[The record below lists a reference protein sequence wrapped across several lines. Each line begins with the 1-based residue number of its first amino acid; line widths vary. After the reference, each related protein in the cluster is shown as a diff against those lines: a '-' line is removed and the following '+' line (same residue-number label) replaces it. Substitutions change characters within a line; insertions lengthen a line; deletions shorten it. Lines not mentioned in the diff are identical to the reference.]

1 MPQADDTPMMRQW
14 REIKSQHMDALVFFR
29 VGDFYELFFGDAE
42 EGSRLLG
49 LTLTSR
55 NNGAAARVPLAG
67 VPAKALDE
75 YLGRLVA
82 LGKRVAI
89 CDQVEDPAGAEGI
102 VRREVTETVTPG
114 TVLHDALLT
123 AERNNFL
130 VALTEP
136 TDERLGL
143 ASLDLSTGEMSVQD
157 VLVPELRAELG
168 RLDPTELLLPRGCA
182 EAGND
187 LDPWGGALSGS
198 LRTYR
203 DDWVFDYAAAA
214 DEMKRRYRIQSLE
227 AFGFQQE
234 DRLLVQATGALLF
247 YVAEI
252 RPGGVGHLRRP
263 RIVRRGSAML
273 LDEMTR
279 RNLELVEPLR
289 AGEEG
294 GTLTWVL
301 DETVTAMGARALRRW
316 ILNPLVDAE
325 EIWRRQEAVAELFD
339 VPDLRARLRDA
350 LGRVTDL
357 ERLAGKVGAG
367 RVSPRELFGL
377 GRSLAELPEIQDA
390 GADADSAFL
399 RSLVTEM
406 DLLQDVRELVEK
418 AISPDA
424 PATLQDGG
432 IIREGYSADLDE
444 LRSTRDGAR
453 DFIAGLQS
461 RERERT
467 EISSLKVGFNKV
479 FGYYLE
485 VTKSNLDKV
494 PDDYVRKQTLANAE
508 RYFTPELKE
517 WEERVFDAEDRMDK
531 LEAGLFSEV
540 RARVAAEVS
549 RIQEAGGR
557 AARLDVLSTLAYVAE
572 RRDYVRPEVHTGFEV
587 EILAGRHPVVEMMM
601 PTESFIPN
609 DLAMDEACRI
619 VVLTGPNMA
628 GKSTLLRQVG
638 LIHLMAQI
646 GSFVPADRARL
657 PVCDR
662 IFTRVGASD
671 NLARGQSTFMVE
683 MNETA
688 SIIHGATERSLV
700 LLDEIGRGT
709 STYDGVSI
717 AWAVTEHLHEEI
729 GAKTIFATHYHELTQ
744 LGDLLPG
751 VVNMNVSV
759 REVGEEIVFL
769 RRLEGGGADRSY
781 GIQVA
786 RLAGL
791 PGEVIA
797 RARELLTE
805 LEGTHT
811 SGGEGLGRSGTHRPA
826 SEPSLDQLSFF
837 SAGDPPVLKRLR
849 AIDPE
854 TITPKEALDLLF
866 DLHEKS
872 LSGED
877 G

>member
-1 MPQADDTPMMRQW
+1 MLQADDTPLMRQW
-14 REIKSQHMDALVFFR
+14 REVKSQNRDALVFFR
-29 VGDFYELFFGDAE
+29 VGDFYELFFEDAE

-75 YLGRLVA
+75 YLGRLVG
-82 LGKRVAI
+82 LGQKVAI
-89 CDQVEDPAGAEGI
+89 CDQVEDPAEAKGI

-114 TVLHDALLT
+114 TVLQDALLT
-123 AERNNFL
+123 AKRNNFL

-143 ASLDLSTGEMSVQD
+143 ATLDLSTGEFSVQD
-157 VLVPELRAELG
+157 VLIHELNAELG
-168 RLDPTELLLPRGCA
+168 RLDPTELLLPRA
-182 EAGND
+182 LEEAGNGP
-187 LDPWGGALSGS
+187 DPWGGALSGR

-203 DDWVFDYAAAA
+203 DDWVFDYASAV
-214 DEMKRRYRIQSLE
+214 DEVKRRYGIQSLE
-227 AFGFQQE
+227 AFGFQRE
-234 DRLLVQATGALLF
+234 DRLLVQATGALLA

-252 RPGGVGHLRRP
+252 RPGGVAHLRRP
-263 RIVRRGSAML
+263 HIVRRGSAML

-289 AGEEG
+289 VGEEG
-294 GTLTWVL
+294 GTLVWVL

-316 ILNPLVDAE
+316 ILTPLVDAE

-339 VPDLRARLRDA
+339 GPDLRARLRDA
-350 LGRVTDL
+350 LGRMTDL

-367 RVSPRELFGL
+367 RVSPRELLAL
-377 GRSLAELPEIQDA
+377 GRSLAELPAIQEA
-390 GADADSAFL
+390 GADAQSAFL
-399 RSLVTEM
+399 QALVTET
-406 DLLQDVRELVEK
+406 DLLQDVRELVET

-453 DFIAGLQS
+453 DFIAALQS
-461 RERERT
+461 RERDRT
-467 EISSLKVGFNKV
+467 GISSLKVGFNKV

-485 VTKSNLDKV
+485 VTKANIDKV
-494 PDDYVRKQTLANAE
+494 PDDYIRKQTLANAE

-531 LEAGLFSEV
+531 LEAGLFGEV
-540 RARVAAEVS
+540 RAQVAAEMI
-549 RIQEAGGR
+549 RIQETGIR
-557 AARLDVLSTLAYVAE
+557 AARLDVLSTLAHVAE
-572 RRDYVRPEVHTGFEV
+572 RRGYVRPEVHTGFDV
-587 EILAGRHPVVEMMM
+587 EIFAGRHPVVEMMM
-601 PTESFIPN
+601 PTGSFIPN
-609 DLAMDEACRI
+609 DVALDESRRI

-628 GKSTLLRQVG
+628 GKSTVLRQVG
-638 LIHLMAQI
+638 LIHLMAQV
-646 GSFVPADRARL
+646 GSFVPTDRARL

-688 SIIHGATERSLV
+688 SIIHGASERSLV

-717 AWAVTEHLHEEI
+717 AWAVTEYLHEEI

-751 VVNMNVSV
+751 VMNMNVAV

-769 RRLEGGGADRSY
+769 RRLEKGGADRSY

-786 RLAGL
+786 RLAGF
-791 PGEVIA
+791 PTDVIA

-811 SGGEGLGRSGTHRPA
+811 GGGEGLGRFGTHRPA

-837 SAGDPPVLKRLR
+837 AAGDPPLLKQLR

-854 TITPKEALDLLF
+854 AMTPKEALDLLF
-866 DLHEKS
+866 ELHRKS

>member
-1 MPQADDTPMMRQW
+1 MRQW
-14 REIKSQHMDALVFFR
+14 REVKSQNRDALVFFR

-55 NNGAAARVPLAG
+55 NNGAAAHVPLAG
-67 VPAKALDE
+67 VPVKALDE
-75 YLGRLVA
+75 YLRRLVG
-82 LGKRVAI
+82 LGQRVAI
-89 CDQVEDPAGAEGI
+89 CDQVEDPDEAKGI

-114 TVLHDALLT
+114 TVLQDALLT
-123 AERNNFL
+123 AKRNNFL
-130 VALTEP
+130 VALTKP
-136 TDERLGL
+136 TDEHMGL
-143 ASLDLSTGEMSVQD
+143 ATLDLSTGEFSVQD
-157 VLVPELRAELG
+157 VLIPELNAELG
-168 RLDPTELLLPRGCA
+168 RLDPTELLLPRVF
-182 EAGND
+182 EDAGNG
-187 LDPWGGALSGS
+187 LGPWAGALSGR

-203 DDWVFDYAAAA
+203 DDWVFDYASAV
-214 DEMKRRYRIQSLE
+214 DEVKRRYGIQSLE
-227 AFGFQQE
+227 AFGFQRE
-234 DRLLVQATGALLF
+234 DRLLVQATGALLA

-263 RIVRRGSAML
+263 HIVRRGSAML

-289 AGEEG
+289 VGEEG
-294 GTLTWVL
+294 GTLVWVL

-316 ILNPLVDAE
+316 ILTPLVDAE
-325 EIWRRQEAVAELFD
+325 QIWRRQEAVAELFD
-339 VPDLRARLRDA
+339 VPDLRTRLRDA
-350 LGRVTDL
+350 LGRMTDL

-367 RVSPRELFGL
+367 RVSPRELLAL
-377 GRSLAELPEIQDA
+377 GRSLAELPAIQEA
-390 GADADSAFL
+390 GADAQSAFL
-399 RSLVTEM
+399 RALVTET
-406 DLLQDVRELVEK
+406 DLLQDVRELVEM
-418 AISPDA
+418 AISQDA

-444 LRSTRDGAR
+444 LRATRDGAR
-453 DFIAGLQS
+453 DFIAALQS

-467 EISSLKVGFNKV
+467 KISSLKVGFNKV

-485 VTKSNLDKV
+485 VTKANLDRV
-494 PDDYVRKQTLANAE
+494 PDEYIRKQTLANAE

-517 WEERVFDAEDRMDK
+517 WEERVFDAEDRVDK

-540 RARVAAEVS
+540 RAQVAAEMI
-549 RIQEAGGR
+549 RIQEAGIR
-557 AARLDVLSTLAYVAE
+557 AAQLDVLSTLAHVAE
-572 RRDYVRPEVHTGFEV
+572 RRGYVRPEVHTGFDV
-587 EILAGRHPVVEMMM
+587 EIVAGRHPVVEMMM

-609 DLAMDEACRI
+609 DVALDESRRI

-628 GKSTLLRQVG
+628 GKSTVLRQVG
-638 LIHLMAQI
+638 LIHLMAQV

-683 MNETA
+683 MNETS
-688 SIIHGATERSLV
+688 SIIHGASERSLV

-717 AWAVTEHLHEEI
+717 AWAVTEYLHEEI

-751 VVNMNVSV
+751 VMNMNVAV

-769 RRLEGGGADRSY
+769 RRLEEGGADRSY

-786 RLAGL
+786 RLAGF
-791 PGEVIA
+791 PADVIA

-811 SGGEGLGRSGTHRPA
+811 GGGEGLGRSGTHRPA

-837 SAGDPPVLKRLR
+837 AAGDPPLLKQLR

-854 TITPKEALDLLF
+854 AMTPKEALDLLF
-866 DLHEKS
+866 ELHKKA